1 MNAPYALVLASLLVQ
16 IGSKGPVAA
25 AQKATSGT
33 YDNNNPRE
41 QQARLEGAG
50 KRALAA
56 HANGYE
62 AIPPFAAGVVA
73 AMQDPNPLVA
83 GRGLARAGH
92 APRVPG
98 VRRMCSNPRSKGMPM
113 RHATS
118 APAITE
124 PRATAHIARRR
135 VRRDE

>member
-25 AQKATSGT
+25 AQRATSGT

-41 QQARLEGAG
+41 QQARLDGAG

-73 AMQDPNPLVA
+73 AMQANVPVGWVTALAAAFVVARIIYIPLYIKDIA
-83 GRGLARAGH
+83 T
-92 APRVPG
+92 
-98 VRRMCSNPRSKGMPM
+98 PRSLVWAVGFLSTLGLW
-113 RHATS
+113 AL
-118 APAITE
+118 AAIGCKCM
-124 PRATAHIARRR
+124 
-135 VRRDE
+135 